1 MFLSPAK
8 WWALVTNC
16 TLRDWGW
23 GGDFLFAKTLYF
35 NFHSS
40 GEMFFFV
47 LDILKKAHIETN
59 KMLNTQARMVSML
72 LPQFHLQGQLCAK
85 VPLETKS
92 KSHTATGT
100 THGGLH
106 SNGMCP

>member
-1 MFLSPAK
+1 MFLSLAK

-40 GEMFFFV
+40 GEMLFFCFGHF
-47 LDILKKAHIETN
+47 KEST
-59 KMLNTQARMVSML
+59 R
-72 LPQFHLQGQLCAK
+72 
-85 VPLETKS
+85 
-92 KSHTATGT
+92 
-100 THGGLH
+100 
-106 SNGMCP
+106 

>member
-1 MFLSPAK
+1 
-8 WWALVTNC
+8 
-16 TLRDWGW
+16 
-23 GGDFLFAKTLYF
+23 
-35 NFHSS
+35 
-40 GEMFFFV
+40 
-47 LDILKKAHIETN
+47 
-59 KMLNTQARMVSML
+59 MLNTQARMVSML

-85 VPLETKS
+85 VPLETES